1 LKKVRG
7 FFCLLLF
14 VLILAPNAAFADGFA
29 IYEWS
34 AGGVAM
40 GEAYMFAEDD
50 PSLIAYNPAGITR
63 LQGRWIGGGISY
75 INPRGRVDFNGVWS
89 GGETWSNTEAPGY
102 VPNMYYV
109 NQQNDK
115 LWWGIGI
122 FSRFGNSTE
131 YEPTWPGRY
140 NSYLAKI
147 TGVTVQPTI
156 AYKVT
161 DKLSVAAGADINYI
175 KLDIKKRIPT
185 NYDKNYDIDFELTG
199 DNIALGWLLG
209 INYDFTENTSFAAV
223 YRSKVTQKM
232 DADANLTSP
241 GISTKAHG
249 EVTLPDS
256 FTFGLGHKFNDNTR
270 VELGAIYTKWS
281 TYDALNITFDDPILP
296 SPPFPVVTKS
306 EDPKNWK
313 DVWRYQIGIEHKLNE
328 TWSIMGGYAYDNSPM
343 PDETMDFQVPTGD
356 RQTLSIGFKKRSEN
370 SELAFAWGFMWIKDR
385 VVPGEKYTPNPNLYP
400 VYANDYANVRDN
412 TAHILSLSYTVHLK

>member
-1 LKKVRG
+1 MKKVRG

-40 GEAYMFAEDD
+40 GEAYMFAEGD
-50 PSLIAYNPAGITR
+50 PSLLAYNPAGITR
-63 LQGRWIGGGISY
+63 LQGRWFSGGISY
-75 INPRGRVDFNGVWS
+75 INPRGKVDFHGAMA

-102 VPNMYYV
+102 VPNLFYV

-122 FSRFGNSTE
+122 FTRFGNSTE

-140 NSYLAKI
+140 NSYLAKV
-147 TGVTVQPTI
+147 TGVTIQPTI

-161 DKLSVAAGADINYI
+161 DKLSVAAAADINYI
-175 KLDIKKRIPT
+175 KLDLKRKIPYSKLFHVT
-185 NYDKNYDIDFELTG
+185 GPDVDFELTG
-199 DNIALGWLLG
+199 DNIAWGWLLG

-223 YRSKVTQKM
+223 YRSKITQDM
-232 DADANLTSP
+232 DADANFSVPLLNT
-241 GISTKAHG
+241 GAHG
-249 EVTLPDS
+249 SVTLPDS
-256 FTFGLGHKFNDNTR
+256 LTFGIGHKFNDKTR
-270 VELGAIYTKWS
+270 VELGATYTKWS
-281 TYDALNITFDDPILP
+281 TYDKLEITFDKNLP
-296 SPPFPVVTKS
+296 KS
-306 EDPKNWK
+306 TDVKDWK
-313 DVWRYQIGIEHKLNE
+313 DVWRYQIGVEHKLND

-370 SELAFAWGFMWIKDR
+370 TELAFAWGFMWIKDR
-385 VVPGEKYTPNPNLYP
+385 VVPGEKYSP
-400 VYANDYANVRDN
+400 VPTDYADVRDN

>member
-1 LKKVRG
+1 MKKLRV

-14 VLILAPNAAFADGFA
+14 ALILVPNAAFADGFA

-63 LQGRWIGGGISY
+63 LQGRWIGGGLSY
-75 INPRGRVDFNGVWS
+75 INPRGRVDFHGVMA

-102 VPNMYYV
+102 VPNFYYV

-175 KLDIKKRIPT
+175 KLDLKRKIPYLRLFQT
-185 NYDKNYDIDFELTG
+185 AGPDVDFELSG
-199 DNIALGWLLG
+199 DNIAWGWLLG
-209 INYDFTENTSFAAV
+209 LNYDFTENTSFAAV
-223 YRSKVTQKM
+223 YRSKITQDM
-232 DADANLTSP
+232 DADTYFSIPLLNT
-241 GISTKAHG
+241 GAHG
-249 EVTLPDS
+249 SVTLPDS
-256 FTFGLGHKFNDNTR
+256 LTLGIGHKFDDKTR

-281 TYDALNITFDDPILP
+281 TYDKLQITFDKNLP
-296 SPPFPVVTKS
+296 EST
-306 EDPKNWK
+306 DPKNWK

-385 VVPGEKYTPNPNLYP
+385 VVPGEKYSP
-400 VYANDYANVRDN
+400 VPTDYADVRDN